1 MTLRFFD
8 TMTRKMEEFK
18 PIDPLMVKMYTCG
31 PTVYDYPHI
40 GNYRAY
46 AFEDIL
52 RRYLKY
58 KGYKVTQVMN
68 ITDVEDKIIKKT
80 IKDGVSANEIT
91 EKYTR
96 AFFEDL
102 KTLNIEPAEYY
113 PKATEHINEMI
124 ELIQILIEKG
134 CAYKASDNSIYFSIE
149 KFKDYGE
156 LAHINTEELIRGVR
170 VSHDEYSKENL
181 SDFAL
186 WKAYDEGDGDV
197 FWETPLGKGRPGWHI
212 ECSAMS
218 MKYLGKHFDI
228 HTGGVDN
235 IFPHHENEIAQSES
249 ANGEKFVNYW
259 MHNEHLLVDN
269 KKMSKSLG
277 NFYTLRDLIDKGFN
291 PLTVRYLYVS
301 NQYRNKINF
310 TLDGLR
316 SAEKTLDGLYDFI
329 KRLKNISEQGR
340 LSEKICSLVK
350 SSRIQFEEFMD
361 EDLNSPR
368 AIAAVF
374 DMIKEVNILLTAD
387 KITKDDAAAV
397 IATILDFDKVLG
409 LKLETA
415 LYENDIPENVKKLV
429 EERALSRKNKEW
441 SKSDEIRNKLNDM
454 GFIVEDKKDGTQ
466 NIIMTNDKIQM
477 ANESKNDK

>member
-1 MTLRFFD
+1 
-8 TMTRKMEEFK
+8 MEEFK
-18 PIDPLMVKMYTCG
+18 SMDPLSVKMYTCG

-68 ITDVEDKIIKKT
+68 ITDVDDKIIKKT
-80 IKDGVSANEIT
+80 IKDGVSAEEIT

-102 KTLNIEPAEYY
+102 NTLNIEPAEHY

-124 ELIQILIEKG
+124 EIIQVLLDKG
-134 CAYKASDNSIYFSIE
+134 YAYKAPDNSIYFSIE
-149 KFKDYGE
+149 KFKNYGR
-156 LAHINTEELIRGVR
+156 LAHINAEELIKGVR

-186 WKAYDEGDGDV
+186 WKAYDSSDGNV

-218 MKYLGKHFDI
+218 QKYLGRHFDI

-235 IFPHHENEIAQSES
+235 IFPHHENEIAQSEA
-249 ANGEKFVNYW
+249 ANSEKFVNYW

-277 NFYTLRDLIDKGFN
+277 NFYTLRDLMDKGFN
-291 PLTVRYLYVS
+291 PLTIRYLYVS

-316 SAEKTLDGLYDFI
+316 AAEKTLSGLHDFI
-329 KRLKNISEQGR
+329 KRLKNIKKEGR
-340 LSEKICSLVK
+340 LSEKTCSIIK
-350 SSRIQFEEFMD
+350 ETKIKFEDFMD
-361 EDLNSPR
+361 DDLNSPR
-368 AIAAVF
+368 AIAAIF
-374 DMIKEVNILLTAD
+374 DMIKEVNILFTDD

-397 IATILDFDKVLG
+397 IATILDFDRVLG
-409 LKLETA
+409 LKLETG
-415 LYENDIPENVKKLV
+415 LYENDIPEEVKKLA
-429 EERALSRKNKEW
+429 EERALARKNKEW
-441 SKSDEIRNKLNDM
+441 AKSDELRNKLNDM
-454 GFIVEDKKDGTQ
+454 GFAVEDKKDGTQ
-466 NIIMTNDKIQM
+466 NIIMTNDKIQIT
-477 ANESKNDK
+477 NESKNDK

>member
-1 MTLRFFD
+1 MTLSFFD

-18 PIDPLMVKMYTCG
+18 PIDPLNVKMYTCG

-58 KGYKVTQVMN
+58 KGYAVTQVMN
-68 ITDVEDKIIKKT
+68 ITDVDDKIIKKT
-80 IKDGVSANEIT
+80 IKDSVGANEIT

-124 ELIQILIEKG
+124 EIIQILLDKG
-134 CAYKASDNSIYFSIE
+134 YAYKASDNSIYFSIE
-149 KFKDYGE
+149 KSKEYGK
-156 LAHINTEELIRGVR
+156 LAHINTEELIKGVR

-186 WKAYDEGDGDV
+186 WKAYDTADGDV

-218 MKYLGKHFDI
+218 QKYLGKHFDI

-235 IFPHHENEIAQSES
+235 IFPHHENEIAQSEA

-277 NFYTLRDLIDKGFN
+277 NFYTLRDLTDKGFN
-291 PLTVRYLYVS
+291 PLTIRYLYIS

-310 TLDGLR
+310 TLDGLK
-316 SAEKTLDGLYDFI
+316 SAEKTLAGLYDFI
-329 KRLKNISEQGR
+329 KRLKNIKKEGR

-350 SSRIQFEEFMD
+350 ETKIRFEEFMD
-361 EDLNSPR
+361 DDLNAPR

-387 KITKDDAAAV
+387 KITKDDSTAV
-397 IATILDFDKVLG
+397 IATMLTFDKVLG
-409 LKLETA
+409 IKLEA
-415 LYENDIPENVKKLV
+415 PLYENDIPEEAKLLA
-429 EERALSRKNKEW
+429 EERENARKNKEW
-441 SKSDEIRNKLNDM
+441 AKSDELRNKLNDM
-454 GFIVEDKKDGTQ
+454 GFAVEDKKDGSQTV
-466 NIIMTNDKIQM
+466 I
-477 ANESKNDK
+477 AR